1 MYVRYVRFRL
11 EREMRP
17 VRSSLDDDNGDDDDE
32 VVADGLQGSNKSS
45 REAPRKL
52 ANAVISA

>member
-1 MYVRYVRFRL
+1 
-11 EREMRP
+11 MRP

-52 ANAVISA
+52 ANALISA